1 MDWCLYD
8 RDLCHERINHKATI
22 TCQTSFIIAFM
33 TTITIIARVK
43 IALPVEV
50 VATQAQIVTE
60 EQKHVSFYHNG
71 IKTGNNNVHFIGG
84 KIRQQ
89 WIISMII
96 KLCWWLKLREWQD
109 YFPLQPNFITSWS
122 KLFVTKCSSFQ
133 ISNSGKVLLQV
144 TPSFHDNRVVQLTYS
159 NGITS
164 ITTWVRE

>member
-1 MDWCLYD
+1 MSNKFYNCIHDNDNNNCSCKN
-8 RDLCHERINHKATI
+8 R
-22 TCQTSFIIAFM
+22 
-33 TTITIIARVK
+33 TTGRSSGNSSTNSNGRTK
-43 IALPVEV
+43 
-50 VATQAQIVTE
+50 
-60 EQKHVSFYHNG
+60 FYHNG

-96 KLCWWLKLREWQD
+96 KLCWWLELREWQD